1 MAVWD
6 VITFALHAVGGGGV
20 IYFTDEESCKRNK
33 IRTDNMWYVKRV
45 FFCSHTEYIKL
56 EGKSKSIAH
65 TQVDF
70 KVLVMEYNEQ
80 FMYKLYCCSLSTY
93 WNCLTEIRPFVY
105 LDHLVYQSTTN
116 THVIGVKSVFPSTL
130 NIFWLSHF
138 SHVILCLGTPDRIP
152 PLNNLYEMAGLTVL
166 NEYK

>member
-1 MAVWD
+1 MHL
-6 VITFALHAVGGGGV
+6 ITFSHLKISEDFFLLCNGRLRCHNLCIACGGGGGM
-20 IYFTDEESCKRNK
+20 IYFTDKESCKRNK

-93 WNCLTEIRPFVY
+93 
-105 LDHLVYQSTTN
+105 
-116 THVIGVKSVFPSTL
+116 
-130 NIFWLSHF
+130 
-138 SHVILCLGTPDRIP
+138 
-152 PLNNLYEMAGLTVL
+152 
-166 NEYK
+166 